1 MDITGI
7 VSHCVCNYSMVLP
20 YKPGRLQEEAL
31 MNLLYEP
38 VTGSMVTHVAQAA
51 RGFVPNIVST
61 DTEKPPPDLE
71 VFINSVI
78 SASKVGTLP
87 LLVAFVY
94 IARAKSKLGP
104 ANYGI
109 PTTPHRIFLASLIV
123 SVKFLEDGTH
133 KNKKWVKY
141 ARMNTKRATLKF
153 SLDEVNIMEKEL
165 LGYLDYNAWIRG
177 HELFRGLKT
186 FQ

>member
-20 YKPGRLQEEAL
+20 YKPGTLQEEAL

-38 VTGSMVTHVAQAA
+38 VTGSMVSHV
-51 RGFVPNIVST
+51 PT
-61 DTEKPPPDLE
+61 DTGKPPPDLE
-71 VFINSVI
+71 VFINSVV

-141 ARMNTKRATLKF
+141 ARMNTKGATLKF
-153 SLDEVNIMEKEL
+153 SLDEVNTMEKEL

-177 HELFRGLKT
+177 HELFMGLKP